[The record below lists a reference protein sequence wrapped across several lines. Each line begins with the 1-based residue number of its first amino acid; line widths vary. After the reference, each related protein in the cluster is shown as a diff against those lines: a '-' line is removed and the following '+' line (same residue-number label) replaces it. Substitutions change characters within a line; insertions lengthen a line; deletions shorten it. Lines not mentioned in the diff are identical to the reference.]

1 MHRSTNL
8 WVALKIV
15 YFRFMEIK
23 VILYIVVGLFWVFSK
38 FLNARQN
45 KQRELIPTPDF
56 SPEVPRPAVKKRVP
70 LKKITVQATKAPRT
84 AVIPPVSL
92 ESEIGLESVTVR
104 AESAERIAAETGF
117 GSLQQVQ
124 ELDDATIQ
132 AITSPGAE
140 IAAEVKNGTID
151 WRRAL
156 VIKELITPRYSNT
169 S

>member
-1 MHRSTNL
+1 
-8 WVALKIV
+8 
-15 YFRFMEIK
+15 MEFK
-23 VILYIVVGLFWVFSK
+23 VIVYIVVGLFWLISK
-38 FLNARQN
+38 FLNARESRKKN
-45 KQRELIPTPDF
+45 MPSPPIPAP
-56 SPEVPRPAVKKRVP
+56 SPEAAPARQGSNTRVP
-70 LKKITVQATKAPRT
+70 LKKIPVQATKSPRT

-104 AESAERIAAETGF
+104 EESAERIGAEIGF

-156 VIKELITPRYSNT
+156 VINALITPKYLNT